1 MRKFIP
7 FPVIDVE
14 KTGENILRLRLESG
28 LSVEELRRFFGFG
41 SPQAIYHWQKG
52 ICLPSVDH
60 LLALSKVL
68 DVPMED
74 ILILKS
80 PPQPQVQP
88 TESGIIEVDVQNKW
102 GCILRKLLRAA

>member
-14 KTGENILRLRLESG
+14 KTGENILRLRMEQG
-28 LSVEELRRFFGFG
+28 LSVEDLRQFFGFG

-68 DVPMED
+68 EVPMEE

-80 PPQPQVQP
+80 PPEPQVET
-88 TESGIIEVDVQNKW
+88 TESSIIELSAKNKRQY
-102 GCILRKLLRAA
+102 GLLEWLLSA